1 MTSFSVSAR
10 SSAKSPMTLTGSEGW
25 VPEIWEK
32 TERMALSVVSMKVEP
47 GALYVPGDCSTK
59 ELCPG
64 SFIPQVDRVLSCCLT
79 SWVLELI

>member
-1 MTSFSVSAR
+1 
-10 SSAKSPMTLTGSEGW
+10 
-25 VPEIWEK
+25 
-32 TERMALSVVSMKVEP
+32 MALSVVSMKVEP